1 MFCKNCGR
9 QLSDNDSFCPGCG
22 TKRAVDTFG
31 DGRSSADMKNLPN
44 YAKESDLHQ
53 SGHAIDSDRKKFSLS
68 DSGQKKFS
76 LSDSG
81 QNKFSLS
88 GNEKKFSL
96 SDKGKG
102 SGDGI
107 VRITANREPPPPP
120 KSPTGFVNPLKDSGK
135 TVFKSDNEEK
145 TTAASTQK
153 PFSAGPAPTPKP
165 EQSAQ
170 ATSQKAAPR
179 EPDAV
184 LDGGGERT
192 GFVNPLKNS
201 DQNIH
206 WGSDGD
212 RNETKNGTE
221 FRGDPSEIN
230 SHMGFAIFSSLCCC
244 LPTGIAAIVFAAQV
258 SRHIKNGNYEQAQK
272 SADTAQMLCWISVIL
287 YFVLSVGSSLM
298 GGISNILLKP

>member
-9 QLSDNDSFCPGCG
+9 QLSDDESFCPGCG

-120 KSPTGFVNPLKDSGK
+120 KAPTGFVNPLKDSGK
-135 TVFKSDNEEK
+135 TVFHDE
-145 TTAASTQK
+145 
-153 PFSAGPAPTPKP
+153 P
-165 EQSAQ
+165 
-170 ATSQKAAPR
+170 AAP
-179 EPDAV
+179 
-184 LDGGGERT
+184 
-192 GFVNPLKNS
+192 
-201 DQNIH
+201 Q
-206 WGSDGD
+206 
-212 RNETKNGTE
+212 
-221 FRGDPSEIN
+221 
-230 SHMGFAIFSSLCCC
+230 
-244 LPTGIAAIVFAAQV
+244 
-258 SRHIKNGNYEQAQK
+258 
-272 SADTAQMLCWISVIL
+272 TAPN
-287 YFVLSVGSSLM
+287 
-298 GGISNILLKP
+298 GGISSRPRQPEVKPAPEMKPYPPRPAAAPEIKLSPEEEDL